1 MLEEIFKKLL
11 KSPSEILLRSAS
23 KQSKNNPDTSALS
36 TIRRRKSLFAN
47 FRSVFD
53 ISESNKKPAFESF
66 QHRSAAKKCAQMFS
80 RICTKTC
87 KLSDEYGPFIAILF
101 DLFLT
106 SF

>member
-1 MLEEIFKKLL
+1 MLEEISKKLL

-66 QHRSAAKKCAQMFS
+66 QHRSEAKKCAQMFS
-80 RICTKTC
+80 RICTKT
-87 KLSDEYGPFIAILF
+87 
-101 DLFLT
+101 